1 MDEYRDVVVI
11 GARLAGASAA
21 SHLARAGVDVVVL
34 DRSSFPS
41 DQLSTHLLF
50 PDGLNEVRKMGALDG
65 ILAHQPTKSPWL
77 KVTMDAGTPDEFTI
91 TERWR
96 HAGPIDYCLCV
107 PRILQDVELVKAA
120 RAAGAD
126 VRERHKL
133 VEVLWKGGRAV
144 GVRYADPNGNQHNI
158 YARVVLGA
166 DGRRSSVASQVGAFE
181 PYRASKNG
189 RGLVF
194 RYADDPRFGTRDGET
209 IFQWRDQESYAFLFP
224 SVPAPKMLVL
234 FMGAA
239 EEARVALEDGEDYW
253 QRKLRQHP
261 GVAERLNGAT
271 GFTAIRA
278 TGDTTSY
285 FRASSGPGWALI
297 GDAGHF
303 KDPVIGQ
310 GQRDALW
317 SGRRIAEVIAEAL
330 HDPATL
336 DRALQ
341 EWEHERDAE
350 CLHAYHF
357 GNIET
362 AVEPISPV
370 VVNLFRRNART
381 DDVTPDAGDLF
392 GRARTMPEVLTL
404 SRLSS
409 GALEAA
415 QSRGRDLATPES
427 RRRLLRDFRVQLQVR
442 AELAGKRFR
451 STTLIPGSDHPD
463 PEPPKPVRQPSR
475 VKSSTREQPA
485 EGPTQFDVVP
495 NTDVGSKP
503 RPRPRP
509 GQRRTPLSP
518 TADKPSGSTDNP
530 ATSPNT
536 VPVPTEAS

>member
-1 MDEYRDVVVI
+1 MDEYRDVVII
-11 GARLAGASAA
+11 GARLAGACAA

-41 DQLSTHLLF
+41 DQFSTHLLF
-50 PDGLNEVRKMGALDG
+50 PDGLNEARKMGALDG
-65 ILAHQPTKSPWL
+65 ILAHEPTKSPWL
-77 KVTMDAGTPDEFTI
+77 KVTIDAGTPDEFTI
-91 TERWR
+91 DERWR

-107 PRILQDVELVKAA
+107 PRMLQDVELVKAA

-126 VRERHKL
+126 VRERHRL
-133 VEVLWKGGRAV
+133 VEVLWRGGRAV
-144 GVRYADPNGNQHNI
+144 GVRYADRAGHQHNI

-166 DGRRSSVASQVGAFE
+166 DGRRSSVATQVGAFD

-239 EEARVALEDGEDYW
+239 QEAMEALADEEGYW
-253 QRKLRQHP
+253 HRKLKQHP
-261 GVAERLNGAT
+261 GVAARLEGAT
-271 GFTAIRA
+271 NFTPLRS

-317 SGRRIAEVIAEAL
+317 SGRRIAELIVETL
-330 HDPATL
+330 HDPAAL
-336 DRALQ
+336 DLALRR
-341 EWEHERDAE
+341 WEHERDVE

-362 AVEPISPV
+362 AVEPVSPV
-370 VVNLFRRNART
+370 VINIFRRRGGT
-381 DDVTPDAGDLF
+381 DDVSPDAGDLF
-392 GRARTMPEVLTL
+392 GRARTMPEVLTVP
-404 SRLSS
+404 RLGIGVVESLR
-409 GALEAA
+409 AW
-415 QSRGRDLATPES
+415 GRDLATSQS
-427 RRRLLRDFRVQLQVR
+427 RRRLLRDFRVQAQVR

-451 STTLIPGSDHPD
+451 STMLVPGSDHPS
-463 PEPPKPVRQPSR
+463 PEPPRPVRQLAR
-475 VKSSTREQPA
+475 VETPA
-485 EGPTQFDVVP
+485 AEPTQP
-495 NTDVGSKP
+495 EGAGEP
-503 RPRPRP
+503 RQGRRP
-509 GQRRTPLSP
+509 GLKPESALNPCDTVTGSP
-518 TADKPSGSTDNP
+518 DLLGRDKAVTA
-530 ATSPNT
+530 
-536 VPVPTEAS
+536 EASPS